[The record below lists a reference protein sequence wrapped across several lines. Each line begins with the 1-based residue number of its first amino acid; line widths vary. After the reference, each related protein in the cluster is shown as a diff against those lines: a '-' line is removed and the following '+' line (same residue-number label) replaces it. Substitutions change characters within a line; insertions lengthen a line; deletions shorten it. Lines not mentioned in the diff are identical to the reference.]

1 MNLFKIC
8 PFCNKELQNGKGM
21 VSHLRKHNTTIKKSY
36 KELILTNVPKE
47 ILDNFKKESE
57 YMSLPDFKEKYG
69 LNYNQTLMLYDFF
82 NIKPR
87 TLKEA
92 VSSKE
97 RNNKIKQTCL
107 KKYGDTNVLG
117 KKSPFY
123 LKRNKT
129 VKEKYGVKNVF
140 QLKEVKEKI
149 NSDDIWLEKYNLSR
163 HDFLS
168 NKLKERWDNFT
179 DEEKDNYLK
188 KSIWKNQ
195 SSAVSM
201 LETQVASKLLGL
213 GFSIETQKRLPNI
226 INKTN
231 KNNLYYD
238 IFIKELNLLL
248 EVNGVYWHASHK
260 RYKSGDYIHI
270 GNEDRLV
277 DNIWLSDLEKKENA
291 LKYNYFFAV
300 IWEDE
305 IVENL
310 HDSFKNRKLASN
322 LIEIIK
328 ENIVEN

>member
-8 PFCNKELQNGKGM
+8 PFCGKEIQNGKGM
-21 VSHLRKHNTTIKKSY
+21 PSHLKKHGTTTKESY
-36 KELILTNVPKE
+36 KELILTNVQKE
-47 ILDNFKKESE
+47 ILDNFKEESKR
-57 YMSLPDFKEKYG
+57 MSLPDFKEKYG
-69 LNYNQTLMLYDFF
+69 LYYDQTLMLYAFF

-92 VSSKE
+92 NSLKE
-97 RNNKIKQTCL
+97 RNDKVKQTCL
-107 KKYGDTNVLG
+107 KKYGDTNALG
-117 KKSPFY
+117 KKSPLY

-129 VKEKYGVKNVF
+129 VKEKYGVENVF

-149 NSDDIWLEKYNLSR
+149 NSDDIWLKKYGLSR

-168 NKLKERWDNFT
+168 NKLKEKWESFT

-188 KSIWKNQ
+188 KSIWKNK
-195 SSAVSM
+195 SSPVSI
-201 LETQVASKLLGL
+201 LETQVASKLLEL

-231 KNNLYYD
+231 KSNLYYD

-248 EVNGVYWHASHK
+248 EINGIYWHASPK
-260 RYKSGDYIHI
+260 KYKSGDYIHI

-291 LKYNYFFAV
+291 LKYGYFFAAV
-300 IWEDE
+300 WEDE
-305 IVENL
+305 IIEDL
-310 HDSFKNRKLASN
+310 HVSFKNRKLVSN
-322 LIEIIK
+322 LIETIK
-328 ENIVEN
+328 ESIVEN